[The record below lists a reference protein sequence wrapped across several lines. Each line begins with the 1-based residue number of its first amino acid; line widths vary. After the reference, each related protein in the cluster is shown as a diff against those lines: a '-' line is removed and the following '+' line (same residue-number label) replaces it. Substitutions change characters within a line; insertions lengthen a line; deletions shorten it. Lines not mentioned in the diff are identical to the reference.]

1 SAAPET
7 FSCVAPSQLT
17 ESCSAEELPN
27 RTNSRKSN
35 IFSMDNDSYYYS
47 PEYTSP
53 CSATLEDLDSTGIA
67 VSYVIVFLLSLLG
80 NSVVI
85 YVVCL
90 MGSRKTSTDVY
101 LMNLALADLLFSL
114 TLPFWAVYI
123 QSSTWVFGTFLCKV
137 VSGLQET
144 TFYSCVFLLACI
156 SVDRYMAIVKA
167 TQFISKQRH
176 LVRIICGLVWLG
188 AFMLSLP
195 VVVQREALQIE
206 GYNTVMCYENV
217 TAEILDE
224 WRVALRILRH
234 TLGFFLPLVV
244 MLLCYGWTVGTLFHS
259 RNSQKHKAMRVILC
273 VVLAFMVCW
282 LPNNIMELIDT
293 LMRGSFIEDTCE
305 LRDKVD
311 VAMYV
316 TQVLAFIHCA
326 INPILYAFIGKKFRN
341 QLIMSFFKKGLV
353 GREVLSRYRISS
365 LYSSGSSRHTS
376 VTL

>member
-1 SAAPET
+1 
-7 FSCVAPSQLT
+7 
-17 ESCSAEELPN
+17 
-27 RTNSRKSN
+27 
-35 IFSMDNDSYYYS
+35 MDNDSYFYGT
-47 PEYTSP
+47 EYAFIVP
-53 CSATLEDLDSTGIA
+53 CSVMLEGLNSTGIA

-85 YVVCL
+85 YVLCL
-90 MGSRKTSTDVY
+90 MGSRKTSTDIY

-114 TLPFWAVYI
+114 TLPFWAVNVH
-123 QSSTWVFGTFLCKV
+123 SSNWVFGTFLCKV

-156 SVDRYMAIVKA
+156 SIDRYMAIVKA
-167 TQFISKQRH
+167 TQFISKQGH
-176 LVRIICGLVWLG
+176 LVRVVCGLVWLG

-195 VVVQREALQIE
+195 VVVQREALHLD
-206 GYNTVMCYENV
+206 GYNSMTCYENV
-217 TAEILDE
+217 TAESLDE

-234 TLGFFLPLVV
+234 TLGFFLPLIV
-244 MLLCYGWTVGTLFHS
+244 MLFCYGWTVGTLFHS

-273 VVLAFMVCW
+273 VVLAFVVCW
-282 LPNNIMELIDT
+282 LPNNIAEFIDT
-293 LMRGSFIEDTCE
+293 LTRGNLIKDTCE
-305 LRDKVD
+305 LREKLEM
-311 VAMYV
+311 ALHM

-341 QLIMSFFKKGLV
+341 QLFMSFFKKGLV
-353 GREVLSRYRISS
+353 GREVLSRYRIGS